1 MLKEVYPMSK
11 VEAVKLFTLGMES
24 LKNGDTGTALDYLEK
39 AVSLER
45 NPLYCSNLA
54 VCLAKEKR
62 EFKRATSLCKEAI
75 KQDPKNSLHFLNLG
89 RVHLLANQKK
99 DAIRIFNLGLRYGEN
114 RDIIA
119 ELSRFERRRSP
130 LIPFLDRE
138 NPVNKFLGKLTYKL
152 GFR

>member
-1 MLKEVYPMSK
+1 MMNEAYPMSNGK
-11 VEAVKLFTLGMES
+11 AEELFTMGMES
-24 LKNGDTGTALDYLEK
+24 LKRGDTGVALDFLEK

-45 NPLYCSNLA
+45 NPIYCSNLA
-54 VCLAKEKR
+54 ICLAKEKR
-62 EFKRATSLCKEAI
+62 EFRKAVSLCNEAI
-75 KQDPKNSLHFLNLG
+75 KKDPKNSLHFLYLG

-99 DAIRIFNLGLRYGEN
+99 DAMRIFNLGLRYGEN

-119 ELSRFERRRSP
+119 ELNRFDRRRSP
-130 LIPFLDRE
+130 LIPFLDRN